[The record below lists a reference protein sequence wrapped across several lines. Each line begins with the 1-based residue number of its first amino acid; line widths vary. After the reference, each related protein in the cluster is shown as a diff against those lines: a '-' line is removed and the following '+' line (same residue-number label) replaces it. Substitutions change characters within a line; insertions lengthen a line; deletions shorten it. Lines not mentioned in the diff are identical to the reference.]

1 MAKHTEIIEINLT
14 KLKGEEKLH
23 QENILGLKKWHDIGF
38 LSFLFASYIL
48 HWVSEKPAIWK
59 CQWVLRE
66 ACSSEPKDKERGSLG
81 RQNLQAITTL
91 LQPSSTENKCATPA
105 THISQGLTGSSDFP
119 SPGCNTYISFLQP
132 SHCHWR
138 SGREPDSQPSP
149 LEWGTSPIPQ
159 PQLVNR
165 SLVGNLDFHPTWQ

>member
-1 MAKHTEIIEINLT
+1 MT
-14 KLKGEEKLH
+14 
-23 QENILGLKKWHDIGF
+23 WHRVF
-38 LSFLFASYIL
+38 FFASYIL

-66 ACSSEPKDKERGSLG
+66 ARSSEPKDKERGSLA

-91 LQPSSTENKCATPA
+91 LQPNSTENKHATTA
-105 THISQGLTGSSDFP
+105 THISQGLTGSLDLP
-119 SPGCNTYISFLQP
+119 SPGCNTHISFSQP
-132 SHCHWR
+132 SCCHWR
-138 SGREPDSQPSP
+138 SGRKPDSHPSP
-149 LEWGTSPIPQ
+149 LEWGTSPIPH